1 MAGPIPD
8 DRPNQDPRPRR
19 PRGAPPSVPDPT
31 PDDSP
36 RGDLPPL
43 TKSDR
48 PRLSG
53 PTPQEREA
61 ALAALQQRVDVQRA
75 LADQHA
81 KRVTPPSLDPFPV
94 LSFRSTKRTA
104 DRLDAL
110 RPYLATS
117 GKAPLVGA
125 LTRADLLRLAVEEGL
140 ICLERRARRAGGDR

>member
-1 MAGPIPD
+1 MAGIPPKAG
-8 DRPNQDPRPRR
+8 PNDDPRR
-19 PRGAPPSVPDPT
+19 
-31 PDDSP
+31 
-36 RGDLPPL
+36 
-43 TKSDR
+43 
-48 PRLSG
+48 RLSG
-53 PTPQEREA
+53 PTPQEKEA

-81 KRVTPPSLDPFPV
+81 KQVTPPSLDPFPV
-94 LSFRSTKRTA
+94 LAFRSTKRTA

-110 RPYLATS
+110 RPYLTKS